1 MLFRRLLSGVA
12 AAAVI
17 AGAGVSS
24 SLAQNADAA
33 AGSEAKVE
41 NFGTWSTRCE
51 PDSEGKEQ
59 CHAFV
64 DVRIGEE
71 KQRVAYLGI
80 GYSQKDVDKDGG
92 QDLFMFAITPL
103 GTFLPAGI
111 TWSIDEG
118 EAFGQQF
125 MYCLPGGCQ
134 TEILLSEERLK
145 AIKGGSQMEVKFRI
159 VGKGEVKVPVKLDGV
174 SKAIAAVPMPPKS

>member
-17 AGAGVSS
+17 AGAGVSPS
-24 SLAQNADAA
+24 FAQDATN
-33 AGSEAKVE
+33 GSEAKIQT
-41 NFGTWSTRCE
+41 FGSWSTRCE
-51 PDSEGKEQ
+51 EDASGKEQ

-64 DVRIGEE
+64 DVRVGEE
-71 KQRVAYLGI
+71 KQRIAYLGI

-92 QDLFMFAITPL
+92 RDLFMFAITPL

-111 TWSIDEG
+111 TWSVDGG

-134 TEILLSEERLK
+134 TEILLSEDRLK
-145 AIKGGSQMEVKFRI
+145 AIKAGTQMEVLFRI

-174 SKAIAAVPMPPKS
+174 SKAIAAVPAPPKS

>member
-17 AGAGVSS
+17 AGAGVTS
-24 SLAQNADAA
+24 SLAQDAPST
-33 AGSEAKVE
+33 AGSDADIKT
-41 NFGTWSTRCE
+41 FGSWSTRCE
-51 PDSEGKEQ
+51 DNDAGKEQ

-64 DVRIGEE
+64 DIRIGEE
-71 KQRVAYLGI
+71 KQRIAYLGI
-80 GYSQKDVDKDGG
+80 GYSQKDMDKDGG

-111 TWSIDEG
+111 SWTIDGG
-118 EAFGQQF
+118 ETFGQQF

-134 TEILLSEERLK
+134 TEILLTEERLK
-145 AIKGGSQMEVKFRI
+145 AIKAGSQVEVLFRL

-174 SKAIAAVPMPPKS
+174 SKAIAAVPVPPKS